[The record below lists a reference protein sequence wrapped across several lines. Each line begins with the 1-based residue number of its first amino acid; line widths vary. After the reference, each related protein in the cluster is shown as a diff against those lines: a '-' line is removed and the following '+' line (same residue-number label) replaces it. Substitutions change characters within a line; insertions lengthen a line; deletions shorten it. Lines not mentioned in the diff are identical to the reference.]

1 MNIAFMPLE
10 RQFVAIKYRNVSAMC
25 VANEMFHPAISFSS
39 RYAVH
44 RLNTNGLGQTGTNFN
59 GSNVRRV
66 QLLMGTMVQR
76 KRAYRYIFRHII

>member
-25 VANEMFHPAISFSS
+25 VANEMFHPAINSSS

-44 RLNTNGLGQTGTNFN
+44 RLNTNGLGQTGTKFN

-66 QLLMGTMVQR
+66 QYSPVQ
-76 KRAYRYIFRHII
+76 YYNENGLTGISLGI